1 MGIQSILY
9 KLASPYDAYISHVS
23 QLNTAI
29 ERLRYMSDRALG
41 YEAGLNGSVRIVPG
55 GAGRE
60 ERVQRFREQLGQ
72 AAAQMSDSEFEE
84 FLAHLGGGVAADVE
98 ANRAQAVSRMSFA
111 TRGVEEYFGIAGRE
125 LALLEARGYN
135 PQRSDVS
142 RQLRDNG
149 LPAHSVADY
158 RRILHELGTKVGIQT
173 RL

>member
-60 ERVQRFREQLGQ
+60 ERVQRFREQLGHG
-72 AAAQMSDSEFEE
+72 AAQMSDSEFEE
-84 FLAHLGGGVAADVE
+84 FLAHLGGGEAANVE

-111 TRGVEEYFGIAGRE
+111 TRGV
-125 LALLEARGYN
+125 
-135 PQRSDVS
+135 
-142 RQLRDNG
+142 
-149 LPAHSVADY
+149 
-158 RRILHELGTKVGIQT
+158 
-173 RL
+173 